1 MSKIITFPLVKNST
15 RVSADSARR
24 LHLSPNLALSFIDQ
38 FGHPQRAM
46 LMSSAA
52 LHTGSLGPAATT
64 LLFSSLGAALALCG
78 AQLTE
83 LSQVQSVCL
92 ELMSVSEEEK
102 EEEQAEEVDDSSWP
116 SFAYREGDDAVA

>member
-1 MSKIITFPLVKNST
+1 MSKIITFPLVENST

-52 LHTGSLGPAATT
+52 LHTSLGPAAAA

-92 ELMSVSEEEK
+92 ELMSASEEEEDPEK
-102 EEEQAEEVDDSSWP
+102 EAPQP
-116 SFAYREGDDAVA
+116 RQSFIAHRESDDAAA

>member
-46 LMSSAA
+46 LMSTTPLLPA
-52 LHTGSLGPAATT
+52 SLGPAAAAP
-64 LLFSSLGAALALCG
+64 LFSSLGAALALCG

-92 ELMSVSEEEK
+92 ELMGASESEEDPEK
-102 EEEQAEEVDDSSWP
+102 EAPQP
-116 SFAYREGDDAVA
+116 RQSFIAHRESEDAVA

>member
-1 MSKIITFPLVKNST
+1 
-15 RVSADSARR
+15 
-24 LHLSPNLALSFIDQ
+24 
-38 FGHPQRAM
+38 M

-52 LHTGSLGPAATT
+52 LHTSLGPAAAA

-92 ELMSVSEEEK
+92 ELMSASEEEK
-102 EEEQAEEVDDSSWP
+102 EEEQEQAEEVDDSSWP
-116 SFAYREGDDAVA
+116 SFAYREGDDAAA

>member
-1 MSKIITFPLVKNST
+1 
-15 RVSADSARR
+15 
-24 LHLSPNLALSFIDQ
+24 
-38 FGHPQRAM
+38 M

-92 ELMSVSEEEK
+92 ELMSASESEEDPEK
-102 EEEQAEEVDDSSWP
+102 EAPQP
-116 SFAYREGDDAVA
+116 RQSFIAHRESEDAVA

>member
-1 MSKIITFPLVKNST
+1 
-15 RVSADSARR
+15 
-24 LHLSPNLALSFIDQ
+24 
-38 FGHPQRAM
+38 M

-102 EEEQAEEVDDSSWP
+102 EEEEQAEEVDDSSWP

>member
-46 LMSSAA
+46 LMSSTP
-52 LHTGSLGPAATT
+52 LHTSLGPAAAAP
-64 LLFSSLGAALALCG
+64 LFSSLGAALALCG

-92 ELMSVSEEEK
+92 ELMGASESEKDPEK
-102 EEEQAEEVDDSSWP
+102 EAPQP
-116 SFAYREGDDAVA
+116 RQSFIAHRESEDAVA